1 MFTHRH
7 DGLTRNEPRPSAE
20 ADLCA
25 AAPRARCALRYCPSP
40 PLKFSPTVPA
50 VDLVD
55 CVGRVLELRTLDL
68 ATQPPPSPGPAALP
82 VVGYDFLAL
91 YLSVTEEF
99 DDNVQVLEV
108 LERFEQ
114 DCASL
119 EEALSRL
126 WGPAESVDLRPYMDL
141 MVRGET
147 VPELPGFLLG
157 VMSDVAVWRFADR
170 SICVGV
176 GVSDT
181 HGPMVLVAA
190 AGEL

>member
-1 MFTHRH
+1 M
-7 DGLTRNEPRPSAE
+7 
-20 ADLCA
+20 DLA
-25 AAPRARCALRYCPSP
+25 
-40 PLKFSPTVPA
+40 
-50 VDLVD
+50 D
-55 CVGRVLELRTLDL
+55 CVECVLELRTLDL

-91 YLSVTEEF
+91 YLSFTEEF
-99 DDNVQVLEV
+99 DDNVQVLEA

-141 MVRGET
+141 MVRGEA

-181 HGPMVLVAA
+181 HGPVVLVAA

>member
-126 WGPAESVDLRPYMDL
+126 WDQPRAWTYGRTWISWCGERPFRNFPGSFSASCRMWLCGALPIGASVSASGCRTPTA
-141 MVRGET
+141 RW
-147 VPELPGFLLG
+147 
-157 VMSDVAVWRFADR
+157 SW
-170 SICVGV
+170 
-176 GVSDT
+176 
-181 HGPMVLVAA
+181 
-190 AGEL
+190 

>member
-1 MFTHRH
+1 M
-7 DGLTRNEPRPSAE
+7 
-20 ADLCA
+20 DLA
-25 AAPRARCALRYCPSP
+25 
-40 PLKFSPTVPA
+40 
-50 VDLVD
+50 D
-55 CVGRVLELRTLDL
+55 CVERVLELRTLDL
-68 ATQPPPSPGPAALP
+68 ATQPPPSPESAALR
-82 VVGYDFLAL
+82 VVGHDFLAL
-91 YLSVTEEF
+91 YLSATEEF
-99 DDNVQVLEV
+99 DDNAQALEV

-141 MVRGET
+141 MVRGGT

-157 VMSDVAVWRFADR
+157 VMSDASVWRFADR
-170 SICVGV
+170 SVCVGA

-181 HGPMVLVAA
+181 DGPVVLVAA